1 MHKTGMAVRGLIVAA
16 TVLLF
21 MHLLSRDYF
30 VESLQLREQ
39 QVLARSSA
47 ESFLGVYFQKER
59 IGFVR
64 NYFSV
69 LDDDT
74 VSLEQEA
81 FLQLN
86 ILGETHPVQMNGT
99 AILSQNYLLRSFTFQ
114 IKAPFYTSNIKGK
127 VAGTDI
133 SLTIFTGKDEIHNVI
148 HLKDPPFFST
158 NRRAYLLRENM
169 QPGQKV
175 KVPYFDPISLSAQD
189 TVVKYKGRQKTLI
202 NKRVYNLH
210 RFEEVFS
217 GVVVNSWLN
226 DEGEVIKEE
235 SPAGFVF
242 LAEPEFKAKNLEKPV
257 REILSAVSVQVE
269 GQISSLDDLNNLR
282 LRIDL
287 PDPELFELGLDRQ
300 SRDGNIVTI
309 TKERIDSAAELCA
322 DEAQYL
328 SPTPYVQSQHAKI
341 KAVIDNLSLE
351 GLTGIA
357 KVRAIARWVFENI
370 EKRPVLGV
378 PDAVSVLASRR
389 GDCNEHAALFAALAR
404 NAGIPTRLVAGV
416 TYHEGAFYY
425 HAWNEI
431 CAGGRWISLDTTKNQ
446 LPADVSHVKFIEG
459 EIAEQVKIG
468 ALLGHLKINLI
479 DQPPT
484 AGAEAESE
492 QQ

>member
-1 MHKTGMAVRGLIVAA
+1 
-16 TVLLF
+16 

-47 ESFLGVYFQKER
+47 ESFLGIYFQKER

-64 NYFSV
+64 NFFSV
-69 LDDDT
+69 QDDET

-99 AILSQNYLLRSFTFQ
+99 AILSQNYLLQSFTFQ
-114 IKAPFYTSNIKGK
+114 IKAPFYTSNIKGN

-133 SLTIFTGKDEIHNVI
+133 LLTISTGKDEVHDVI
-148 HLKDPPFFST
+148 HLKNPPFFQT

-175 KVPYFDPISLSAQD
+175 KIPYFDPISLAGQD
-189 TVVKYKGRQKTLI
+189 TIVEYKGRQKTLI

-210 RFEEVFS
+210 KFEEVFS
-217 GVVVNSWLN
+217 GVRVYSWLN
-226 DEGEVIKEE
+226 DKGEVIKEE

-242 LAEPEFKAKNLEKPV
+242 LAEPEFKAKHLNKTAS
-257 REILSAVSVQVE
+257 EILSAVAVPVQ
-269 GQISSLDDLNNLR
+269 GKILGLAGLNKLSLR
-282 LRIDL
+282 LDL
-287 PDPELFELGLDRQ
+287 PDPGPFLLNQDRQ
-300 SRDGNIVTI
+300 TFDGDIVII
-309 TKERIDSAAELCA
+309 TKEPINFDAELCT
-322 DEAQYL
+322 DDSEYL
-328 SPTPYVQSQHAKI
+328 DPTSYVQSQHAKI
-341 KAVIDNLSLE
+341 KALVGQLGIE
-351 GLTGIA
+351 GLPGTA
-357 KVRAIARWVFENI
+357 KAQTIARWVFENI

-378 PDAVSVLASRR
+378 PDALSVLASRK

-431 CAGGRWISLDTTKNQ
+431 CVGERWTSLDTTKNQ
-446 LPADVSHVKFIEG
+446 FPADVSHVKFIEG
-459 EIAEQVKIG
+459 EIAEQMKIG
-468 ALLGHLKINLI
+468 ALLGQLKISLI
-479 DQPPT
+479 DR
-484 AGAEAESE
+484 AED
-492 QQ
+492 